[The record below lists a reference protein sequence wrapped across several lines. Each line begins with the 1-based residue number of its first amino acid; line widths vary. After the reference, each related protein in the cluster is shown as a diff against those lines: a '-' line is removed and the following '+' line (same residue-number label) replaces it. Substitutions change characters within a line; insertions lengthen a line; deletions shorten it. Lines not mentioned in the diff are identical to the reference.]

1 MNQHEARTRELQRL
15 LYAAMKSDRPT
26 TERIMCYRRF
36 RDICD
41 RYHIDPR
48 SFKVPTYLPLP
59 PPKPV
64 RKLPDPKPARDLPVP
79 GSGIQ
84 SKPKPATAHAN
95 CTHGNSKT
103 ARAKCRRHREKAEE
117 AKKESTS

>member
-1 MNQHEARTRELQRL
+1 MNQHEARTRELQQL
-15 LYAAMKSDRPT
+15 LYAAVQPDRPT
-26 TERIMCYRRF
+26 TERRMCYRRF

-41 RYHIDPR
+41 RYHIDPA
-48 SFKVPTYLPLP
+48 SFKVPKTP
-59 PPKPV
+59 PPGPRKV

-79 GSGIQ
+79 GSGVQ